1 MKNLVTLDDWSQDRI
16 VGVLDLAAALK
27 NDPDNYSDALRRKVL
42 LMIFE
47 KPSLRTRLSFETG
60 MVQLGGH
67 AIHFD
72 MSKLPLSSGKESVHD
87 TVKVAGRYVDLIMA
101 RLYKHSMLE
110 EMAENSDVPVI
121 NALTDRAHPCQVL
134 ADLLTIREKKGSLGG
149 ITLAYV
155 GDSNN
160 NMTYSLMAGAAK
172 MGMRMRIGCPGD
184 LPFQPRAEIVEKY
197 RMVAAE
203 HGGAIDVYNDPV
215 QAVRDADVVYTDS
228 WMSYHI
234 AQEDL
239 APRVIALMP
248 FQVTADLMSC
258 AKPDVIFMNCLP
270 ALRGY
275 EQTGEVIDGPLSVV
289 FDQAENRLHLQK
301 AVMIQLLS

>member
-155 GDSNN
+155 GD
-160 NMTYSLMAGAAK
+160 
-172 MGMRMRIGCPGD
+172 
-184 LPFQPRAEIVEKY
+184 
-197 RMVAAE
+197 
-203 HGGAIDVYNDPV
+203 
-215 QAVRDADVVYTDS
+215 
-228 WMSYHI
+228 I